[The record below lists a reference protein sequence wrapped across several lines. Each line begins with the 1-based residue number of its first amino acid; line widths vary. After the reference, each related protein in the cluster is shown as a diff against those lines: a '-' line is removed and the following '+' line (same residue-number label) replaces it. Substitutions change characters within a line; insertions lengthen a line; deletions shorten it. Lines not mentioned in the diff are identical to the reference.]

1 MAFQQ
6 LHAGKVKLNGI
17 VGIQHHLIDRN
28 LVKTNPDID
37 LSRSDLNYSIECL
50 TAEHLASRVHQR
62 IKNLNLKR
70 KPRSDAVALEDII
83 VGASVDFMLN
93 LGSDKRNQYFSD
105 ALHFFQHR
113 YGKENV
119 MYCQC
124 HLDESNPHIHIGIVP
139 VTSDGRLSARD
150 VFNPISLEK
159 LQSDFHS
166 AVSSRYGLER
176 GEHKSKSYLEL
187 NKFKVEQAKLQ
198 LQKYTEDLNSTLL
211 QQDKI
216 GDIQKVARFKSD
228 GIIFKNANKN
238 IVELPTNN
246 FLQLKEMA
254 EQGVKILADFQLLA
268 EQNKKLKHDK
278 LKLSSDYDF
287 LSQKFQHLQDTSKLY
302 TQIPPFW
309 RKNIDSSIE
318 NWKKT
323 CTSYWHDLHRA
334 TVRVFIATHGN
345 LNKTVAI
352 LQPLLD
358 NFPIAYPKK
367 YVQKIIDSAIRQ
379 FKSHSKPSDYPPS
392 WKPPKPE
399 DTDYSKADESGI
411 VSLQLSKV
419 PNIDW
424 NLINWDLL
432 SELDKDEIRHN
443 QIFRDL

>member
-1 MAFQQ
+1 MGWIA
-6 LHAGKVKLNGI
+6 ANI
-17 VGIQHHLIDRN
+17 
-28 LVKTNPDID
+28 NP
-37 LSRSDLNYSIECL
+37 
-50 TAEHLASRVHQR
+50 
-62 IKNLNLKR
+62 
-70 KPRSDAVALEDII
+70 
-83 VGASVDFMLN
+83 
-93 LGSDKRNQYFSD
+93 
-105 ALHFFQHR
+105 
-113 YGKENV
+113 
-119 MYCQC
+119 
-124 HLDESNPHIHIGIVP
+124 NP
-139 VTSDGRLSARD
+139 
-150 VFNPISLEK
+150 
-159 LQSDFHS
+159 
-166 AVSSRYGLER
+166 
-176 GEHKSKSYLEL
+176 LEL

-198 LQKYTEDLNSTLL
+198 LQKFTEDLNSTLL

-238 IVELPTNN
+238 IIELPTNN

-254 EQGVKILADFQLLA
+254 EQDVKILADFQLLA
-268 EQNKKLKHDK
+268 EQNQQLKHDK

-323 CTSYWHDLHRA
+323 STSYWHDLHRA

-352 LQPLLD
+352 MQPLLD
-358 NFPIAYPKK
+358 NFPIAYPKR

-379 FKSHSKPSDYPPS
+379 FKSHSQPSVYPPS
-392 WKPPKPE
+392 WKPPKPSE
-399 DTDYSKADESGI
+399 TDYSKHDESGI

-419 PNIDW
+419 PDIDW